1 MGYYK
6 SHSYLQG
13 RFAMFDVHPAN
24 FVQVSSMVILPIDV
38 IMMECDGFELA
49 ALEAAL

>member
-6 SHSYLQG
+6 SHSYLLG

-24 FVQVSSMVILPIDV
+24 FFQVSSMVILPIDV
-38 IMMECDGFELA
+38 IMVECEGTELA
-49 ALEAAL
+49 ALEASL